1 MISPGSPLAT
11 FPRPIAYRHHA
22 TREEGADGPAR
33 GETLTAI
40 KRHPRSAPDAIV
52 RRLYALRH
60 DPESPF
66 IRAEADLT
74 LGEVLALEGV

>member
-1 MISPGSPLAT
+1 M
-11 FPRPIAYRHHA
+11 
-22 TREEGADGPAR
+22 
-33 GETLTAI
+33 
-40 KRHPRSAPDAIV
+40 

-74 LGEVLALEGV
+74 LGEVLALEGGLEDEPEGDAKGI